1 VYKWK
6 RTPKDEGIM
15 PTSPGTTLP
24 RKRQKYRG
32 AKGVV
37 VVEVVVGLILGF
49 ASFAPPLLLI
59 KQDKKSKIKRAF
71 GFWVFQ
77 VSSS

>member
-1 VYKWK
+1 MYKWK

-15 PTSPGTTLP
+15 PTSPGTTLQ

-37 VVEVVVGLILGF
+37 VVVVVVVVGLILGF
-49 ASFAPPLLLI
+49 ASFAPPLLI
-59 KQDKKSKIKRAF
+59 KQEDKKSKIKRAF
-71 GFWVFQ
+71 GFWVFK
-77 VSSS
+77 V